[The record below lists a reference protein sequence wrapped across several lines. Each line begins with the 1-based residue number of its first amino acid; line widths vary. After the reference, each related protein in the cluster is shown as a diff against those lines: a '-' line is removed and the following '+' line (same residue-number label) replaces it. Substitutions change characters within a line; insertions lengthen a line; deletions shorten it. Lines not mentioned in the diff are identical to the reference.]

1 MEDIAYRFKI
11 KVKAPDQKQT
21 EETMIVSETDSKLGE
36 SIALGKVVR
45 YYENLREEKKILEYR
60 IMA

>member
-11 KVKAPDQKQT
+11 RVETPDSKQS
-21 EETMIVSETDSKLGE
+21 EETMVVPETDSRLGE
-36 SIALGKVVR
+36 YIALGKVVR
-45 YYENLREEKKILEYR
+45 YYETLREEKKILEYR

>member
-11 KVKAPDQKQT
+11 RVKTPDRKQS

-36 SIALGKVVR
+36 SIALGKVVK
-45 YYENLREEKKILEYR
+45 YYESLCEEKKILEYR

>member
-11 KVKAPDQKQT
+11 RVKAPDQKQT

-45 YYENLREEKKILEYR
+45 YYENRRDEKKILEYR
-60 IMA
+60 IIA

>member
-1 MEDIAYRFKI
+1 MEIPYYFKI
-11 KVKAPDQKQT
+11 RVKAPDQKQT

-45 YYENLREEKKILEYR
+45 YYEGLREEKKILEYR

>member
-1 MEDIAYRFKI
+1 MDVAYHFKI
-11 KVKAPDQKQT
+11 RVKTLDRKQN
-21 EETMIVSETDSKLGE
+21 EETMIVSETDSRLGE

-45 YYENLREEKKILEYR
+45 YYETLRDEKKILEYR

>member
-1 MEDIAYRFKI
+1 MEDIAYHFKI
-11 KVKAPDQKQT
+11 RVKTPDRKQT
-21 EETMIVSETDSKLGE
+21 EETMIVSETDSRLGE

-45 YYENLREEKKILEYR
+45 YYESLREEKKILEYR

>member
-1 MEDIAYRFKI
+1 MDIAYHFKI
-11 KVKAPDQKQT
+11 RVKTPDRKQS
-21 EETMIVSETDSKLGE
+21 EETMIVSETDTRLGE

-45 YYENLREEKKILEYR
+45 YYEELLDEKKILEYR

>member
-1 MEDIAYRFKI
+1 MEIPYYFKI
-11 KVKAPDQKQT
+11 RVKNPDRKQSD
-21 EETMIVSETDSKLGE
+21 ETMIVSETDSKLGE

-45 YYENLREEKKILEYR
+45 YYENLRDEKKILEYR

>member
-1 MEDIAYRFKI
+1 MDIAYHFKI
-11 KVKAPDQKQT
+11 KVKTPDKKQT
-21 EETMIVSETDSKLGE
+21 EETMIVSETDSRLGE

-45 YYENLREEKKILEYR
+45 YYEELLDEKKILEYR

>member
-1 MEDIAYRFKI
+1 MEDIAYHFKI
-11 KVKAPDQKQT
+11 KVKTPDGKQS

-45 YYENLREEKKILEYR
+45 YYENLREEKKIVEYR
-60 IMA
+60 ILC

>member
-11 KVKAPDQKQT
+11 RVKTPDRKQSD
-21 EETMIVSETDSKLGE
+21 ETMIVSETDSKLGE

-45 YYENLREEKKILEYR
+45 YYETLREEKKILEYR

>member
-11 KVKAPDQKQT
+11 RVKTPDKKQT
-21 EETMIVSETDSKLGE
+21 DETMIVSETDSRLGE

-45 YYENLREEKKILEYR
+45 YYENLREDKKIIDYK
-60 IMA
+60 IIY